1 MNKKWSRAGSISITN
16 LSLIPYFFF
25 SFSTILSIF
34 YLIQEVVLICVKHGE
49 NLPLFLAFVKAFS
62 GAFFWS

>member
-16 LSLIPYFFF
+16 LSLISYFLI
-25 SFSTILSIF
+25 SFSPILSIF
-34 YLIQEVVLICVKHGE
+34 YLMFLLVLICVKHGE
-49 NLPLFLAFVKAFS
+49 KLPLFLAFVKAFS